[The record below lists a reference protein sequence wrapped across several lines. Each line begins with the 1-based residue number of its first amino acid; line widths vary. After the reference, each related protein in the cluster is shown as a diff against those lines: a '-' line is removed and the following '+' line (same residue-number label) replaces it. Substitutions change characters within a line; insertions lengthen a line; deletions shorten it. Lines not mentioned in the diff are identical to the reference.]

1 VIIAAKNHKKDEIA
15 WEVADLLYHTLVL
28 LEQEA
33 VPTADIAAE
42 LERRSVVKQ
51 GKGH

>member
-1 VIIAAKNHKKDEIA
+1 
-15 WEVADLLYHTLVL
+15 LVL

-33 VPTADIAAE
+33 VPTADVAAE